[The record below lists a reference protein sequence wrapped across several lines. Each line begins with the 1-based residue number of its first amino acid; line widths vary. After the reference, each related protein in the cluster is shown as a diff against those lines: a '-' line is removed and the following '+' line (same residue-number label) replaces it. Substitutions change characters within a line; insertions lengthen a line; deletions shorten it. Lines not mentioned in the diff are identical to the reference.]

1 MDYYLQILLF
11 LVIFGAILLLAFYT
25 TRFIALKAG
34 SMMRGKH
41 IRIVDTVS
49 LGADKKLFLVKVG
62 SRYFLLSSS
71 GKNIEFISEIDDIE
85 DSRPEYDIE
94 KPGFRSGNEFRFNL
108 KRLRKLVNRNYE
120 TGDED
125 QDNNAKKI

>member
-49 LGADKKLFLVKVG
+49 LGADKKLFLVKAG